1 MIMVKKVMSLIVFFL
16 IFITACFL
24 GYLLYKKY
32 TKNDD
37 ISSVTYRPF
46 NKENP
51 GDGYP
56 VFSICLYSSYGM
68 IFKQNKNILGIKGW
82 KGGNLYRKML
92 LGQENVKN
100 RLRVIDFDDVAVD
113 FLDSVFLRFHV
124 LTKQGKLIDVKWKQS
139 RNQKEINTFL
149 YTYQDPNQICVTR
162 NRPFVRHSILNY
174 ERLKLDANRLYNIT
188 ADLHVYIHKPHEL
201 TRILHKPIVSFSL
214 NDFKEMIEG
223 PTSNNNYH
231 FNVNQV
237 EVIRN
242 RPDGTLT
249 CNKTLNDDDSQYR
262 QVIVQSIGCIPSYW
276 KRFFLF
282 SSKLKIQGL
291 PDCVNRD
298 DYLRINKL
306 FLPDLNVIN
315 ATKLYLQP
323 CDRMKSIISTTKSST
338 SERRTLLLQFDYI
351 CEEYKVPQNNLMFT
365 SL

>member
-1 MIMVKKVMSLIVFFL
+1 
-16 IFITACFL
+16 
-24 GYLLYKKY
+24 
-32 TKNDD
+32 
-37 ISSVTYRPF
+37 
-46 NKENP
+46 
-51 GDGYP
+51 
-56 VFSICLYSSYGM
+56 
-68 IFKQNKNILGIKGW
+68 
-82 KGGNLYRKML
+82 
-92 LGQENVKN
+92 
-100 RLRVIDFDDVAVD
+100 
-113 FLDSVFLRFHV
+113 
-124 LTKQGKLIDVKWKQS
+124 
-139 RNQKEINTFL
+139 
-149 YTYQDPNQICVTR
+149 
-162 NRPFVRHSILNY
+162 
-174 ERLKLDANRLYNIT
+174 
-188 ADLHVYIHKPHEL
+188 
-201 TRILHKPIVSFSL
+201 
-214 NDFKEMIEG
+214 MIEG

-323 CDRMKSIISTTKSST
+323 CDRMKSIISTTKSSA

-351 CEEYKVPQNNLMFT
+351 CEEYKVSQNNFMFT
-365 SL
+365 TS